1 MKPTHNVKTL
11 DGTRYA
17 CDLSDPD
24 DFALLSKAMQEH
36 GTGII
41 RLTHLVEDPNWQS
54 EKRYTEKVAIV
65 TTRSL
70 CGIEEL

>member
-17 CDLSDPD
+17 CELSQEELDML
-24 DFALLSKAMQEH
+24 AGLMQRQEL
-36 GTGII
+36 GII
-41 RLTHLVEDPNWQS
+41 KITHMVEDPNWQS
-54 EKRYTEKVAIV
+54 EKKYKEKVAIV
-65 TTRSL
+65 TVSSL